1 VSGRG
6 RRVAAL
12 DRMVRRMERPES
24 VAATSL
30 TAPDIL
36 AAMTD
41 PDLFGREF
49 GGPSWAPWRAFL
61 AAFFGLPLDAEQLAL
76 YRAHTGREAPPATPS
91 REAWVSDSSRP
102 VTVVVLLCSSDP
114 SKVWGARSRHQGW
127 ASRATG
133 ARRAR

>member
-6 RRVAAL
+6 RRLAAL

-24 VAATSL
+24 VAATAL

-61 AAFFGLPLDAEQLAL
+61 AAFFGLPLDAEQSPSTERTPGATL
-76 YRAHTGREAPPATPS
+76 RPWRRVGR
-91 REAWVSDSSRP
+91 R
-102 VTVVVLLCSSDP
+102 
-114 SKVWGARSRHQGW
+114 G
-127 ASRATG
+127 
-133 ARRAR
+133 